1 MRRVFLAWQDPQ
13 ERCWFPIGRLDFD
26 GNNYT
31 FGYIEGARKAERDCA
46 FEPLRSFP
54 RLDQIYQSQDL
65 FPLFANRLP
74 PESRSDY
81 GQYLEWLNVAENPA
95 EPIALL
101 ARNGGRKVTDSF
113 EVYPVPEKQ
122 QDGSY
127 CIHFFVHG
135 LRHLSSESLGRIETL
150 EPGENLL
157 IVHDLHN
164 PHDSSAL
171 NLRTNDTFEGDRYS
185 VGYLPRYLVQDV
197 HKILGGCENTPEVHV
212 ERINLA
218 PAPLQLRLLCKL
230 TACWPDEFRPF
241 DSELYQPISSHHS
254 TTA

>member
-1 MRRVFLAWQDPQ
+1 MRTVFLAWQDPQ
-13 ERCWFPIGRLDFD
+13 ERGWFPIGRLDFD
-26 GNNYT
+26 GSSYT
-31 FGYIEGARKAERDCA
+31 FRYIEGARKAERECA
-46 FEPLRSFP
+46 FEPLPSFP
-54 RLDQIYQSQDL
+54 KLAQIYQSQDL

-113 EVYPVPEKQ
+113 EVYPAPERQ

-127 CIHFFVHG
+127 RIHFFVHG
-135 LRHLSSESLGRIETL
+135 LRHLPKENVRRIDTL
-150 EPGENLL
+150 RQNENLL
-157 IVHDLHN
+157 IMHDLQN
-164 PHDSSAL
+164 PHDPSAL
-171 NLRTNDTFEGDRYS
+171 MLRTNDKTDGDRYF
-185 VGYLPRYLVQDV
+185 VGYLPRYIVEDV
-197 HKILGGCENTPEVHV
+197 HTILKECKNTPEVHV

-218 PAPLQLRLLCKL
+218 PAPLQLRLLCNL

-241 DSELYQPISSHHS
+241 ASKLYQPISSQHS
-254 TTA
+254 TPA